1 MLIDEKIKP
10 IIERQRPETRKFAFV
25 SGLPIRFPSL
35 LEYRRNTDQN

>member
-10 IIERQRPETRKFAFV
+10 IIERQRPETKANFLV